1 MYNIYM
7 HTHNTR
13 TPCPV
18 LGGSLF
24 LSCLVLLSS
33 AQWSHALHFSRGG
46 GCSTSLSSPRKRHI
60 HHNESPY
67 SHAARH
73 TINKRN
79 SSCVCSTEKKKANN
93 QHDKNKKMLDKK
105 QTSCLF
111 QPLHNKA
118 KNTYFATSVKQL
130 KKHQHGFRTHK
141 NPQNKFGKASDR
153 GGGGNALSK
162 HNRHV
167 SYETNIYIYMRSS
180 QL

>member
-1 MYNIYM
+1 MCVCVCLRAQSERPDKAFCFPRELIFYIYLYICMYNIYM

-79 SSCVCSTEKKKANN
+79 SSCVCSTEKKKEPTINMT
-93 QHDKNKKMLDKK
+93 KTKRCLTRNKQVASSSLYTTRQK
-105 QTSCLF
+105 
-111 QPLHNKA
+111 
-118 KNTYFATSVKQL
+118 
-130 KKHQHGFRTHK
+130 THTL
-141 NPQNKFGKASDR
+141 QQA
-153 GGGGNALSK
+153 
-162 HNRHV
+162 
-167 SYETNIYIYMRSS
+167 
-180 QL
+180 